1 MTRWRCAR
9 WCCQP
14 FAQATT
20 HQPYHLC
27 AKTGRVDAY
36 VVDTSSPVL
45 TVVQPSEPPVLR
57 AVA

>member
-14 FAQATT
+14 FVQPTT

-36 VVDTSSPVL
+36 VADTSPQ
-45 TVVQPSEPPVLR
+45 QPALVAVPTLPTLR